1 MCYEEGFLRRWA
13 SKKTPKLEE
22 TKRVIERAPT
32 TPQPV
37 RPTRAAETKRPTRE
51 VEKELETV

>member
-13 SKKTPKLEE
+13 AKKTQKLEE
-22 TKRVIERAPT
+22 TQRVIERAPT

-37 RPTRAAETKRPTRE
+37 RPTPATQTKRPKE
-51 VEKELETV
+51 VEAELETV